1 MRAAAIELFPLRES
15 ESVELIE
22 ALLPGEAP

>member
-22 ALLPGEAP
+22 ALLPSGDP